1 MAGPW
6 NRTEGV
12 LVAASLDPGAVAD
25 HLGRAGILAR
35 LEWYPGTE
43 HLLSLAVLTDPD
55 GAVGTAGGSEV
66 LPGPE
71 LAALADDLGTAFE
84 ADVLM
89 DGVHSGHEADRTV
102 GDDDGSA
109 AAAARP
115 ATAGEGGPEGG
126 VPGVVEAEDTE
137 HDARTVVLT
146 PMPVHQVPLH
156 ATLLGRPVTVAEQAV
171 GGESRRLVMTTG
183 PGRELGVLG
192 WESDAYPV
200 LRLQV
205 DAEDRTALLLP
216 GPESD
221 ADDLDEGVALV
232 SWAMRSR
239 YVLPDDAAAPVRTL
253 VEDLLGDGEDAA
265 AFAAA
270 VPGSDPVAVAASLGR
285 PGAEGMAA
293 FVVALGLPPAVAD
306 VLEGRAEPADL
317 PGARTHEAEPLPRAA
332 ARSARLAFEGQAAA
346 TPPAKV
352 AVRAGIVA
360 LGVLAVVAVVRAA
373 RRR

>member
-12 LVAASLDPGAVAD
+12 LVAASLDPEAVAD
-25 HLGRAGILAR
+25 HLARAGILAR

-43 HLLSLAVLTDPD
+43 HLLSLSVLTDPA
-55 GAVGTAGGSEV
+55 GTVGTTGGSEV
-66 LPGPE
+66 VPGPE
-71 LAALADDLGTAFE
+71 LAALAAGLGTAFD

-89 DGVHSGHEADRTV
+89 DGVHSGHEADWAV
-102 GDDDGSA
+102 GDDGTSDT
-109 AAAARP
+109 RP
-115 ATAGEGGPEGG
+115 ATPGEG
-126 VPGVVEAEDTE
+126 VPGVVEAEDTA

-146 PMPVHQVPLH
+146 RMPVHQVPLH
-156 ATLLGRPVTVAEQAV
+156 ATLLGRPVTVAEQVV
-171 GGESRRLVMTTG
+171 GDENRRLVMTTG

-192 WESDAYPV
+192 WEADAYPV

-205 DAEDRTALLLP
+205 DDEDRTALLLP

-221 ADDLDEGVALV
+221 ADDLDEGVAVV

-239 YVLPDDAAAPVRTL
+239 YVLPDDVAAPVRTL

-270 VPGSDPVAVAASLGR
+270 VPGSDPVAVAAALGR
-285 PGAEGMAA
+285 PGAAGMAA
-293 FVVALGLPPAVAD
+293 FVAALGLLPEVAD

-346 TPPAKV
+346 TPPTTRV
-352 AVRAGIVA
+352 AVRAGLVA

>member
-12 LVAASLDPGAVAD
+12 LVAASLDPEAVAE
-25 HLGRAGILAR
+25 HLGRAGVLAR

-43 HLLSLAVLTDPD
+43 HLLSLSVLTDPA
-55 GAVGTAGGSEV
+55 GSVGTAGGSEV
-66 LPGPE
+66 LPGPA
-71 LAALADDLGTAFE
+71 LAALADDLGAVFD

-89 DGVHSGHEADRTV
+89 DGVHSGHEADW
-102 GDDDGSA
+102 
-109 AAAARP
+109 
-115 ATAGEGGPEGG
+115 TAGEGAAGPGVRPAPAGEG
-126 VPGVVEAEDTE
+126 VPGVVEAEDTA

-156 ATLLGRPVTVAEQAV
+156 ATLLGRPVTVAEQPV
-171 GGESRRLVMTTG
+171 GEETRRLVITTG

-192 WESDAYPV
+192 WEADAYPV

-205 DAEDRTALLLP
+205 DDEDRTALLLP

-221 ADDLDEGVALV
+221 VDDDDEGVAVV
-232 SWAMRSR
+232 SWSMRSR

-270 VPGSDPVAVAASLGR
+270 VPGSDPVAVAAALGR
-285 PGAEGMAA
+285 PGAEGLAA
-293 FVVALGLPPAVAD
+293 FVSALGLPPTVAD
-306 VLEGRAEPADL
+306 LLEGRAEPGDL

-332 ARSARLAFEGQAAA
+332 AHSARLAFEGQAAA
-346 TPPAKV
+346 TPPATRA
-352 AVRAGIVA
+352 AVRAGLVA
-360 LGVLAVVAVVRAA
+360 VGALAVVAVVRA
-373 RRR
+373 RRRRV

>member
-12 LVAASLDPGAVAD
+12 LVAASLDPEAVAG
-25 HLGRAGILAR
+25 HLARAGILAR

-43 HLLSLAVLTDPD
+43 HLLSLSVLTDPA
-55 GAVGTAGGSEV
+55 GAVGTAGSSEV
-66 LPGPE
+66 APGPE
-71 LAALADDLGTAFE
+71 LAALADDLGAAFD

-89 DGVHSGHEADRTV
+89 DGVHSGHEADWTV
-102 GDDDGSA
+102 GDDLGTA
-109 AAAARP
+109 GARP
-115 ATAGEGGPEGG
+115 ATPGGG
-126 VPGVVEAEDTE
+126 VPGVVESEDTA

-156 ATLLGRPVTVAEQAV
+156 ATLLGRPVTVAEQVV

-192 WESDAYPV
+192 WETDAYPV

-205 DAEDRTALLLP
+205 DDEDRTALLLP

-221 ADDLDEGVALV
+221 ADDLDEGVAVV

-239 YVLPDDAAAPVRTL
+239 YVLPDDVAAGVRTL

-270 VPGSDPVAVAASLGR
+270 VPGSDPVAVAAALGQ
-285 PGAEGMAA
+285 PGAAGMAA
-293 FVVALGLPPAVAD
+293 FVAAFGLPSAVAD

-346 TPPAKV
+346 TPPATRV
-352 AVRAGIVA
+352 AVRAGLVA